1 MERLL
6 TCFITLLVLAACT
19 GRGQYAV
26 MRNGLDS
33 LNHLNRIDQPF
44 TMSDVEP
51 YVDFFDA
58 HGTANDRLLAH
69 YLLGRA
75 YYEHGETPMALQCY
89 HDALDCAD
97 TTATD
102 CDYAQLSRVYG
113 QMGGIFFSQGL
124 YRQLL
129 VYEQLA
135 SKYAWMGNDTM
146 AALISKEQESF
157 AYNGLGYV
165 DSSIAVVDYVSEK
178 FLIYGYPSDAA
189 ISMGMNIRHLI
200 AKGDYRKAK
209 RYMDTYESMSGYFD
223 NQGNIEPGRE
233 VYYNLKGLYYYY
245 TNKLDSAEYWFR
257 KELHDGRDFDNQ
269 NSAATGLALLYKNTH
284 NSDSSTKYALYA
296 YEMLDSIY
304 VQRTTKEVERMQA
317 MYDYTRHQ
325 EIAKR
330 EKEKVSIEE
339 KKNLLSMAML
349 LLVISVAAFI
359 IYKMH
364 TEKQKRQKQYL
375 QNLEQLEQTQS
386 EVLKLRLH
394 AEEYEELITI
404 KERTLEEQ
412 SLKLQEQRKKS
423 LQNHC
428 AITQHIK
435 DSEIYQ
441 ILLKKQFVQKL
452 TIQELRECRKLV
464 LENLPEFNSL
474 LISKQ
479 YKLNE
484 KDFDVCV
491 LLRLGFKSK
500 EVSNMLD
507 ISQGRVSQIC
517 TKLLRDIFKKE
528 KGGATELIEILHEL
542 W

>member
-1 MERLL
+1 M
-6 TCFITLLVLAACT
+6 
-19 GRGQYAV
+19 
-26 MRNGLDS
+26 
-33 LNHLNRIDQPF
+33 
-44 TMSDVEP
+44 
-51 YVDFFDA
+51 
-58 HGTANDRLLAH
+58 
-69 YLLGRA
+69 
-75 YYEHGETPMALQCY
+75 
-89 HDALDCAD
+89 
-97 TTATD
+97 
-102 CDYAQLSRVYG
+102 
-113 QMGGIFFSQGL
+113 
-124 YRQLL
+124 
-129 VYEQLA
+129 
-135 SKYAWMGNDTM
+135 
-146 AALISKEQESF
+146 
-157 AYNGLGYV
+157 
-165 DSSIAVVDYVSEK
+165 
-178 FLIYGYPSDAA
+178 
-189 ISMGMNIRHLI
+189 
-200 AKGDYRKAK
+200 
-209 RYMDTYESMSGYFD
+209 
-223 NQGNIEPGRE
+223 
-233 VYYNLKGLYYYY
+233 
-245 TNKLDSAEYWFR
+245 
-257 KELHDGRDFDNQ
+257 
-269 NSAATGLALLYKNTH
+269 
-284 NSDSSTKYALYA
+284 
-296 YEMLDSIY
+296 
-304 VQRTTKEVERMQA
+304 
-317 MYDYTRHQ
+317 
-325 EIAKR
+325 
-330 EKEKVSIEE
+330 
-339 KKNLLSMAML
+339 
-349 LLVISVAAFI
+349 
-359 IYKMH
+359 
-364 TEKQKRQKQYL
+364 

>member
-1 MERLL
+1 
-6 TCFITLLVLAACT
+6 
-19 GRGQYAV
+19 
-26 MRNGLDS
+26 
-33 LNHLNRIDQPF
+33 
-44 TMSDVEP
+44 
-51 YVDFFDA
+51 
-58 HGTANDRLLAH
+58 
-69 YLLGRA
+69 
-75 YYEHGETPMALQCY
+75 
-89 HDALDCAD
+89 
-97 TTATD
+97 
-102 CDYAQLSRVYG
+102 
-113 QMGGIFFSQGL
+113 MGGIFFSQGL

-364 TEKQKRQKQYL
+364 SFEIDLAYLANAYNLVNSVSTFAEGAIKINDNLKNLWEYDILRNSEKVIYL
-375 QNLEQLEQTQS
+375 QHDFYDFPRKYTIYKMIPSNHYRSEMFSWKIKPSQLQLMIS
-386 EVLKLRLH
+386 EKCKNKF
-394 AEEYEELITI
+394 I
-404 KERTLEEQ
+404 K
-412 SLKLQEQRKKS
+412 
-423 LQNHC
+423 
-428 AITQHIK
+428 IK
-435 DSEIYQ
+435 PNI
-441 ILLKKQFVQKL
+441 
-452 TIQELRECRKLV
+452 
-464 LENLPEFNSL
+464 
-474 LISKQ
+474 
-479 YKLNE
+479 
-484 KDFDVCV
+484 
-491 LLRLGFKSK
+491 
-500 EVSNMLD
+500 
-507 ISQGRVSQIC
+507 
-517 TKLLRDIFKKE
+517 
-528 KGGATELIEILHEL
+528 
-542 W
+542 